1 MHLSRQY
8 RKYAPSSKTVGL
20 RFGLLGSARRVCWD
34 GRTEVEDVVV
44 VVGVGDVVVGVGE
57 VVVVGFRGLVGTA
70 GRRKGG

>member
-1 MHLSRQY
+1 MARMHLSCQY

-20 RFGLLGSARRVCWD
+20 RSGLLVWAWLVCWD
-34 GRTEVEDVVV
+34 GRMEAEDVV
-44 VVGVGDVVVGVGE
+44 VVVGVGE